1 MAPSRTRGG
10 YNDGGLTALATNTRM
25 ISRKI
30 AFSLRRAVV
39 ALTMLALMACSDGG
53 DAGNAGV
60 AGRASEPV
68 AVTETETVSAEPSP
82 SAPHEPAPARDARSD
97 VLVARY
103 VDPFTGDLD
112 EMRDRRTVRVLVT
125 YSKTNFFLDGA
136 EKRGATYD
144 LVREFEK
151 QLNEEVKKH
160 SEKVRLVYVPLP
172 FDELLPA
179 LAEGRGDI
187 AAAGLTVTPQREE
200 LVAFSDP
207 LVGNVKEVVV
217 THRSVGN
224 LSTVE
229 DLAGR
234 RVYVRPGSSYGGH
247 LRALSAR
254 LEEQGRRPI
263 EVIEGD
269 SNLSTEDIL
278 ELVNS
283 GVLEVTV
290 CDDHIADLW
299 AQVFPEIVVHED
311 LAVHE
316 GGMLAWAVRKNN
328 PKLLARVNAFVADHK
343 KGTLLGN
350 ILLKRY
356 YADNK
361 WIKNPV
367 AEAERRK
374 FDSMVDTIRKYS
386 EQYGFHWL
394 AIAAQGYQESG
405 LDQGKRS
412 PAGAIGVMQ
421 LLPSTAADKNVGI
434 RDIEKLEDNIH
445 AGVKYLGFLRDRYF
459 SDPQIPA
466 EAQVDFAWAAYNA
479 GPARV
484 AQLRERARE
493 RGLDPNRWFFNV
505 ERIAAEVVGRE
516 TVDYVANINKYYVA
530 YRLMIEGLA
539 GKDHAMQRTRAG
551 G

>member
-1 MAPSRTRGG
+1 M
-10 YNDGGLTALATNTRM
+10 
-25 ISRKI
+25 
-30 AFSLRRAVV
+30 
-39 ALTMLALMACSDGG
+39 
-53 DAGNAGV
+53 
-60 AGRASEPV
+60 
-68 AVTETETVSAEPSP
+68 
-82 SAPHEPAPARDARSD
+82 
-97 VLVARY
+97 ARY

-136 EKRGATYD
+136 DKRGATYD
-144 LVREFEK
+144 LLREFEK
-151 QLNEEVKKH
+151 RLNEGVNKH

-172 FDELLPA
+172 FDELLSA

-187 AAAGLTVTPQREE
+187 AAAGLTVTAQREE
-200 LVAFSDP
+200 RVAFSDP
-207 LVGNVKEVVV
+207 LLDNVKEVVV
-217 THRSVGN
+217 THRSVGDM
-224 LSTVE
+224 SAVE

-234 RVYVRPGSSYGGH
+234 RVYVRPGSSYVEH

-283 GVLEVTV
+283 GVLKVTV

-299 AQVFPEIVVHED
+299 AQVLPEIVIHED
-311 LAVHE
+311 LAVHQ
-316 GGMLAWAVRKNN
+316 GGMLAWAVRNNN
-328 PKLLARVNAFVADHK
+328 PKLLAEVNAFVADHK

-350 ILLKRY
+350 IFFKRY

-367 AEAERRK
+367 AESERRK
-374 FDSMVDTIRKYS
+374 FDLVIDTIRKYS
-386 EQYGFHWL
+386 DQYDFHWL

-421 LLPSTAADKNVGI
+421 LLPSTAADKNIAI
-434 RDIEKLEDNIH
+434 RDIEKLDDNIH

-459 SDPQIPA
+459 SDPEIPA
-466 EAQVDFAWAAYNA
+466 AAQVDLAWAAYNA

-505 ERIAAEVVGRE
+505 ERIAAEVIGRE

-530 YRLMIEGLA
+530 YRLMIEGLV
-539 GKDHAMQRTRAG
+539 GKDHALQRTRAG